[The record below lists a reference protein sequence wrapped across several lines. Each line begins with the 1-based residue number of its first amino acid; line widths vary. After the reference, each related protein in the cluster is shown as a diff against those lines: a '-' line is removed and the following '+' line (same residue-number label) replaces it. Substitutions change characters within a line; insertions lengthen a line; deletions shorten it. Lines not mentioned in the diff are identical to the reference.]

1 MTETTGEILRKIMGL
16 HDTPREQD
24 LFDAFIARDYV
35 APPIPGLGSNYY
47 DFDENYYVDPVA
59 SRNSGLGK
67 RVTRDNRTVDSF
79 SGPYVDPI
87 RDPTVLQPYRPA
99 QLDPAKYDLSELA
112 GFGMN
117 RYPLM
122 AGNVPL
128 PSGSSRTSAAD
139 RQFSG
144 VQGSQDVA
152 NAAAYADWLAAEAA
166 RQQRIEYATASG
178 DVAGAATAPSM
189 YGANQQMPS
198 PFQGDPNAPSM
209 WASNAQGPTMPE
221 RGPEIPM
228 PGPDFSGITQIE
240 DAYQRGYIALEEKEA
255 LITEEVMNIFADLHG
270 QYAAAETDFAA
281 RGDATDAFLAGEA
294 EMLSGDL
301 ASYGYDDASFN
312 AEMQGINEL
321 LAMNQQSGGDL
332 LSRMSTIAKQGEAS
346 DISDIKK
353 VGLAGRGAMELQEME
368 AVEQER
374 QRAIASA
381 ASAQQ
386 NLLME
391 QEELYLDMVLAEG
404 IPGLDAMQIR
414 AAKEAGVLDIL
425 LKDQI
430 NKGNI
435 VDQRAYDLWLSGQE
449 RLQENMDAFA
459 QAGRT
464 ADYFL
469 GDGSDA
475 AAQWVIDAQEG
486 GYFMNEIYPEE
497 LDIPDTVTDV
507 PGMLFEDPSNALI
520 HNEAL
525 AIMQEAFEQS
535 GIELSYDDAWRQAV
549 AMTNFA
555 SSPAGIQ
562 YFSAVE

>member
-1 MTETTGEILRKIMGL
+1 
-16 HDTPREQD
+16 
-24 LFDAFIARDYV
+24 
-35 APPIPGLGSNYY
+35 
-47 DFDENYYVDPVA
+47 
-59 SRNSGLGK
+59 
-67 RVTRDNRTVDSF
+67 
-79 SGPYVDPI
+79 
-87 RDPTVLQPYRPA
+87 
-99 QLDPAKYDLSELA
+99 
-112 GFGMN
+112 
-117 RYPLM
+117 
-122 AGNVPL
+122 
-128 PSGSSRTSAAD
+128 
-139 RQFSG
+139 
-144 VQGSQDVA
+144 
-152 NAAAYADWLAAEAA
+152 
-166 RQQRIEYATASG
+166 
-178 DVAGAATAPSM
+178 
-189 YGANQQMPS
+189 
-198 PFQGDPNAPSM
+198 
-209 WASNAQGPTMPE
+209 
-221 RGPEIPM
+221 
-228 PGPDFSGITQIE
+228 
-240 DAYQRGYIALEEKEA
+240 
-255 LITEEVMNIFADLHG
+255 
-270 QYAAAETDFAA
+270 
-281 RGDATDAFLAGEA
+281 
-294 EMLSGDL
+294 
-301 ASYGYDDASFN
+301 
-312 AEMQGINEL
+312 
-321 LAMNQQSGGDL
+321 
-332 LSRMSTIAKQGEAS
+332 MSTIAKQGEAS

-374 QRAIASA
+374 QRAIART
-381 ASAQQ
+381 ASAQRD
-386 NLLME
+386 LVME
-391 QEELYLDMVLAEG
+391 QEELYLDMVLAENIMG
-404 IPGLDAMQIR
+404 MDAMQVR
-414 AAKEAGVLDIL
+414 AAKEAGILDIIV
-425 LKDQI
+425 KDQI

-449 RLQENMDAFA
+449 KLEAFA

>member
-1 MTETTGEILRKIMGL
+1 MTETTGEFIRRVIGNYVSEG
-16 HDTPREQD
+16 EQD
-24 LFDAFIARDYV
+24 LVDAYLNLGQPLFPDPPPEGQRYYNTRTGFMQEGAVVPTVSRDL
-35 APPIPGLGSNYY
+35 GLGGR
-47 DFDENYYVDPVA
+47 VD
-59 SRNSGLGK
+59 RSGMPYSSYPLGAIPQGVMQG
-67 RVTRDNRTVDSF
+67 RGFRDAT
-79 SGPYVDPI
+79 G
-87 RDPTVLQPYRPA
+87 
-99 QLDPAKYDLSELA
+99 SE
-112 GFGMN
+112 GVGN
-117 RYPLM
+117 TRYPTM
-122 AGNVPL
+122 EGNVPTTY
-128 PSGSSRTSAAD
+128 SGSSRTSAAD

-152 NAAAYADWLAAEAA
+152 NAAAYADWLADEAA

-221 RGPEIPM
+221 RGPQIPM
-228 PGPDFSGITQIE
+228 PGPDFSGIAQIE

-374 QRAIASA
+374 QRAIARA
-381 ASAQQ
+381 ASAQRD
-386 NLLME
+386 LVME
-391 QEELYLDMVLAEG
+391 QEELYLDMVLAENIMG
-404 IPGLDAMQIR
+404 MDAMQVR
-414 AAKEAGVLDIL
+414 AAKEAGILDIIV
-425 LKDQI
+425 KDQI

-449 RLQENMDAFA
+449 KLDAFA

-464 ADYFL
+464 ANYFL
-469 GDGSDA
+469 DDGSDE

-486 GYFMNEIYPEE
+486 GYFKDEIYP
-497 LDIPDTVTDV
+497 DIPDEEPPVDLST
-507 PGMLFEDPSNALI
+507 ALI
-520 HNEAL
+520 HSEAL
-525 AIMQEAFEQS
+525 AIMDEAMKDY
-535 GIELSYDDAWRQAV
+535 GIELDYDDAWQQALL
-549 AMTNFA
+549 MTQFA

>member
-1 MTETTGEILRKIMGL
+1 MTETTGEFIRRVLGNYASEG
-16 HDTPREQD
+16 EQD
-24 LFDAFIARDYV
+24 LVDAYLNLSPTEAQEGYFGSAGNVLPWNWGMFDDSPVSPV
-35 APPIPGLGSNYY
+35 APAASRDLGLGQR
-47 DFDENYYVDPVA
+47 VDRFGDTYTDLMRLQNPPMGILQG
-59 SRNSGLGK
+59 RGF
-67 RVTRDNRTVDSF
+67 RDA
-79 SGPYVDPI
+79 SGPTGV
-87 RDPTVLQPYRPA
+87 
-99 QLDPAKYDLSELA
+99 
-112 GFGMN
+112 GNN
-117 RYPLM
+117 RYPIM
-122 AGNVPL
+122 EGNVPTTSSV
-128 PSGSSRTSAAD
+128 PSRTSAAD

-144 VQGSQDVA
+144 MQGSQDVA
-152 NAAAYADWLAAEAA
+152 NAAAYADWLAGEAA

-178 DVAGAATAPSM
+178 DVRGAATAPSM

-221 RGPEIPM
+221 REPQIPM
-228 PGPDFSGITQIE
+228 PGPNFSGIAQIE

-255 LITEEVMNIFADLHG
+255 LITEEVMNIFADLQG

-294 EMLSGDL
+294 EMLSDDL

-332 LSRMSTIAKQGEAS
+332 LSRMATIAKQGEAS

-374 QRAIASA
+374 QRAIANA

-386 NLLME
+386 NLAME

-404 IPGLDAMQIR
+404 IPGMDAMQIR
-414 AAKEAGVLDIL
+414 AAKEAGILDIL
-425 LKDQI
+425 IKDQI

-449 RLQENMDAFA
+449 KLDAFA
-459 QAGRT
+459 QAGRQ
-464 ADYFL
+464 ANYFL
-469 GDGSDA
+469 QDGSDE

-486 GYFMNEIYPEE
+486 GYFKDEIYP
-497 LDIPDTVTDV
+497 DIPDEEPPVTDQ
-507 PGMLFEDPSNALI
+507 PGMLFEDPTNALI
-520 HNEAL
+520 HSEAL
-525 AIMQEAFEQS
+525 AIMDEAMNDY
-535 GIELSYDDAWRQAV
+535 GIELSYEDAWRQAV